1 MPALPAAGV
10 QGPDLWVREAQQNIR
25 RHSPAENP
33 HAQAAQQE
41 GVPAGHHADGPQG
54 EPVPGPA
61 EATAPDRRTD
71 QSHLGVREGF
81 LGQRGE
87 AGPRHSLGQLLRSP

>member
-33 HAQAAQQE
+33 HAQVAQQE

-54 EPVPGPA
+54 EPVSC
-61 EATAPDRRTD
+61 TAKTPNSDC
-71 QSHLGVREGF
+71 
-81 LGQRGE
+81 
-87 AGPRHSLGQLLRSP
+87 